1 MRNVTRI
8 LFFVGVCLVAISAEE
23 RQPTIQ
29 DLTWLTGC
37 WENTTGQRQ
46 RDETWSK
53 VAGGTLL
60 GVGRAVV
67 NGKTT
72 EYEFMRIHQEA
83 DGLYFT
89 AQPSGQPQ
97 ATFKLKSLHN
107 KEAIFENPQHDFPH
121 RVSYRLTADGAL
133 QARIEGVMNGK
144 ARGIDF
150 PFKRATCEITLP
162 KESTN
167 VHQN

>member
-8 LFFVGVCLVAISAEE
+8 IAFVCLCLIAVSAEE
-23 RQPTIQ
+23 RQPTIN
-29 DLTWLTGC
+29 DLAWLKGC
-37 WENTTGQRQ
+37 WENTSGKRQ

-53 VAGGTLL
+53 AAGGTLL
-60 GVGRAVV
+60 GVGRAIVE
-67 NGKTT
+67 GKTT

-97 ATFKLKSLHN
+97 ASFKLKSLHS
-107 KEAIFENPQHDFPH
+107 KEAIFENPQHDFPQ
-121 RVSYRLTADGAL
+121 RVIYALNADGSL
-133 QARIEGVMNGK
+133 RARIEGEMNGK

-150 PFKRATCEITLP
+150 PFKRATCEATSP
-162 KESTN
+162 KEVTN
-167 VHQN
+167 VH

>member
-8 LFFVGVCLVAISAEE
+8 LFFVCLCLLVVSAEE
-23 RQPTIQ
+23 RQPTIN
-29 DLTWLTGC
+29 DLAWLTGC
-37 WENTTGQRQ
+37 WENTVGKRQ

-53 VAGGTLL
+53 AVGGTLL

-67 NGKTT
+67 EGKTT

-89 AQPSGQPQ
+89 AQPSDQPS
-97 ATFKLKSLHN
+97 ASFKLKSLRD
-107 KEAIFENPQHDFPH
+107 KEAIFENPKHDFPQ
-121 RVSYRLTADGAL
+121 RVIYRLIADGSL
-133 QARIEGVMNGK
+133 QARIEGERKGK

-150 PFKRATCEITLP
+150 PFKRANCEATSL
-162 KESTN
+162 KEVAD
-167 VHQN
+167 VH